1 MADVRTVVYV
11 LEVHEIPI
19 FNALKAIPIE
29 DFCVEDFADL
39 LADPDDSDENEGII
53 INNIFIGILYAAI

>member
-39 LADPDDSDENEGII
+39 LADSDEDEGII
-53 INNIFIGILYAAI
+53 INNIFIGILHAAI